1 MIVLVS
7 RSGRCRVATANG
19 VEINFAN
26 EQFCRMIQRLIAA
39 LAEPTVQLGGW
50 LSDEPGDILIVDV

>member
-1 MIVLVS
+1 
-7 RSGRCRVATANG
+7 
-19 VEINFAN
+19 
-26 EQFCRMIQRLIAA
+26 MIQRLIAA